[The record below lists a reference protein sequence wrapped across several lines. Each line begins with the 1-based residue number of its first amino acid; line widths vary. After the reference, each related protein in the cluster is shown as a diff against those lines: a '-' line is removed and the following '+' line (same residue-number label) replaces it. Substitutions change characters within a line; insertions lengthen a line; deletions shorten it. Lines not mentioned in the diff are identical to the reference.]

1 MKPVGWWN
9 KNRRIHWQDAILETQ
24 EGDWNTPL
32 YTAPRE
38 LNRSDIYGL
47 AMEAGFMLSTQYGQ
61 AEDKL
66 MPVTDGETLMKLAE
80 LILKKANEK

>member
-1 MKPVGWWN
+1 MDTNQLN
-9 KNRRIHWQDAILETQ
+9 KAYAEQYAKDHKLE
-24 EGDWNTPL
+24 ER
-32 YTAPRE
+32 YSAPRE
-38 LNRSDIYGL
+38 LSRSDLYGL

-80 LILKKANEK
+80 LILKKASEK

>member
-1 MKPVGWWN
+1 MKPVAWMLID
-9 KNRRIHWQDAILETQ
+9 K
-24 EGDWNTPL
+24 DWNDACRFFSVPMENAIPL

-38 LNRSDIYGL
+38 LSRSDIYGL

-80 LILKKANEK
+80 LILKKASNK